1 MNDKNTEYGAGQIQ
15 VLEGLEAVRKRPSM
29 YIGSTDARGLHH
41 LVYEVVDN
49 SIDEALAGYCTNIEV
64 TIRPDHSV
72 KVVDNGRGIPI
83 EVIPKYQKSALEVVL
98 TMLHAGGKFDNNA
111 YKVSGGLHGVGVS
124 AVNALSEW
132 LEAEVRRDGKL
143 YKQRYE
149 CGKPVTPV
157 TTIGEST
164 GSGTTIT
171 FKPDKTIFETLE
183 YDIETLENRLRE
195 LAFLNKGVKISLKE
209 EFTQI
214 EHVFQYE
221 GGIVS
226 FVEFLNKNKN
236 MLHEKPIY
244 FQKQK
249 DTTVVEIAMQ
259 YNDSYT
265 ENVYAFANNINTHEG
280 GTHLVG
286 FKAALTKVS
295 NDYAKSKNF
304 LKGDDKLS
312 GDDVREGLTAII
324 NVKLQNPQF
333 EGQTKTKLG
342 NSDIKGIVETLVSEG
357 LSEFLEENPAA
368 AKTILL
374 KALEAAEAREAARKA
389 RELTRRKS
397 ALEISALPGKLAD
410 CSEKD
415 PALSEIYIVEGDSAG
430 GCFSGDTL
438 VALAD
443 GRALSFKEI
452 IAEQADG
459 KQHFCYTIRNDGKI
473 GLERIINPR
482 KTKTGARVLK
492 VTMDNGENLICTPD
506 HPFMMRD
513 GSFKHIN
520 EIKPNESLMPLYRKL
535 SNIKELGITISGYE
549 MVLDPLNGRWL
560 FTHLL
565 ADWYNR
571 WQGVYKEG
579 EREHCHHADFN
590 KLNNNPTNIARL
602 SIENHLQLHREHV
615 EKTLHREDVIK
626 KCLEIRKTKEFREM
640 MSSRMQQ
647 PETRQILSENAMA
660 QWENNGYKAY
670 MMQKWREFYDTNE
683 AYRNQNKEQLYK
695 IQHEY
700 WGNEI
705 NRVTQSRRVSE
716 YYANNPEALEK
727 NSNIAIAQWKDEE
740 LLEWRREK
748 TKQQWTPEFRSKRAA
763 AYNKTYYRKTIS
775 ALKQFEI
782 EQGNLN
788 INAYQAH
795 RLETQDKSLLRFD
808 TFCARYFEGDI
819 EKASEAVN
827 KFNHRILS
835 IEHLEEPMDVYDIE
849 VPNTHNFAL
858 ASGVFVHNSAK
869 QGRNRK
875 FQAILPLRGKILNV
889 EKARLTKILKNEE
902 IRALITAIG
911 AGIGDGE
918 EFDILKTRY
927 HKIVIMTDADV
938 DGSHIRTLLL
948 TLLYRYM
955 RPLIESGY
963 IYIAQPPLFKVK
975 KGKSEFYVY
984 NEEELNKKLAE
995 IGRDGITMQRYK
1007 GLGEM
1012 NPQQLWDTTMN
1023 PETRT
1028 MLKVA
1033 LEDAIKAD
1041 EIFTIL
1047 MGDKVEPRREF
1058 IEKHAKDVRNLDV

>member
-1 MNDKNTEYGAGQIQ
+1 MNDVNTDYGAGQIQ

-83 EVIPKYQKSALEVVL
+83 EVIPKYQKSALEIVL

-149 CGKPVTPV
+149 FGKPVTPV
-157 TTIGEST
+157 TTIGDSIE
-164 GSGTTIT
+164 SGTTIT

-209 EFTQI
+209 EFTQKEQI
-214 EHVFQYE
+214 FQYE

-226 FVEFLNKNKN
+226 FVEFLNKNKTK
-236 MLHEKPIY
+236 LHEKPIY

-249 DTTVVEIAMQ
+249 ETTVVEIAMQ

-265 ENVYAFANNINTHEG
+265 ENVYTFANNINTHEG
-280 GTHLVG
+280 GSHLVG

-312 GDDVREGLTAII
+312 GEDAREGLTAII

-368 AKTILL
+368 AKSILM

-430 GCFSGDTL
+430 G
-438 VALAD
+438 
-443 GRALSFKEI
+443 
-452 IAEQADG
+452 
-459 KQHFCYTIRNDGKI
+459 
-473 GLERIINPR
+473 
-482 KTKTGARVLK
+482 
-492 VTMDNGENLICTPD
+492 
-506 HPFMMRD
+506 
-513 GSFKHIN
+513 
-520 EIKPNESLMPLYRKL
+520 
-535 SNIKELGITISGYE
+535 
-549 MVLDPLNGRWL
+549 
-560 FTHLL
+560 
-565 ADWYNR
+565 
-571 WQGVYKEG
+571 
-579 EREHCHHADFN
+579 
-590 KLNNNPTNIARL
+590 
-602 SIENHLQLHREHV
+602 
-615 EKTLHREDVIK
+615 
-626 KCLEIRKTKEFREM
+626 
-640 MSSRMQQ
+640 
-647 PETRQILSENAMA
+647 
-660 QWENNGYKAY
+660 
-670 MMQKWREFYDTNE
+670 
-683 AYRNQNKEQLYK
+683 
-695 IQHEY
+695 
-700 WGNEI
+700 
-705 NRVTQSRRVSE
+705 
-716 YYANNPEALEK
+716 
-727 NSNIAIAQWKDEE
+727 
-740 LLEWRREK
+740 
-748 TKQQWTPEFRSKRAA
+748 
-763 AYNKTYYRKTIS
+763 
-775 ALKQFEI
+775 
-782 EQGNLN
+782 
-788 INAYQAH
+788 
-795 RLETQDKSLLRFD
+795 
-808 TFCARYFEGDI
+808 
-819 EKASEAVN
+819 
-827 KFNHRILS
+827 
-835 IEHLEEPMDVYDIE
+835 
-849 VPNTHNFAL
+849 
-858 ASGVFVHNSAK
+858 SAK

-955 RPLIESGY
+955 RPLIENGY

-1058 IEKHAKDVRNLDV
+1058 IEMHAKDVRNLDV